1 MGSCQYY
8 GKFSQDV
15 CTVCLTVACKEHLQS
30 HYYCQEHRIKAASNK
45 NNYEWMNE
53 SRGFN
58 EFTKTEGLD
67 NIVQTFQCMVE
78 SRRFLQW

>member
-45 NNYEWMNE
+45 NNYDE
-53 SRGFN
+53 
-58 EFTKTEGLD
+58 
-67 NIVQTFQCMVE
+67 
-78 SRRFLQW
+78 